1 MIPRVKDESLESNG
15 FRMVA
20 NKTIAKGS
28 SSWVDSQGRLHF
40 KEVVPTGTP
49 EKVKQELAASSQGE
63 KTELEFAHNTKVYE
77 REIIE
82 PGTNGVI
89 KEREVV
95 VVQESSVGDGYRQLP
110 VSSAPTTQVTNY
122 AITPTPPAQT
132 TQPPAAPQPSGPSP
146 LQVLKNFVDKQADYL
161 KSTMIAVGIGFVVL
175 ALLLG
180 ITMGKAFFGG

>member
-28 SSWVDSQGRLHF
+28 SSWVDTQGRLHF

-49 EKVKQELAASSQGE
+49 DKVKQELAASSQGE
-63 KTELEFAHNTKVYE
+63 RTELEFAHNTKVYE

-95 VVQESSVGDGYRQLP
+95 IVQESSVGDGKQVFTSP
-110 VSSAPTTQVTNY
+110 APITHVTNY
-122 AITPTPPAQT
+122 DVAPAV
-132 TQPPAAPQPSGPSP
+132 PGPSVQPSVPSNEITP
-146 LQVLKNFVDKQADYL
+146 LQVLKNFVDNQADYL
-161 KSTMIAVGIGFVVL
+161 KWTMISFGVGFVVL

-180 ITMGKAFFGG
+180 ATIGKTFWG